1 MTDVVEEQDAQ
12 LTSATDLDR
21 LRFIPFRRSDLVQM
35 LRTSGLCNADQLP
48 TFEDGVSRIDA
59 VLAGEFHSFRRD
71 LKDAYAAF
79 DPDADTR
86 TIRAF
91 SEDGAAV
98 DGSSEASR
106 KTFLEGKAVALSDQL
121 KDLLNRANYE
131 VLTDRDLKR
140 AFRNASL
147 FQIRLKVNLKEY
159 SDVLLYC
166 RGGSERAET
175 VKVFGL
181 FKRDIRFI
189 NYERVLLYLRF
200 SDNASAEEGQ
210 GPGRVMIK
218 LFQNVPDADLEM
230 LFPNTRVAMRWID
243 RLLIGVPAIASGA
256 VVAFTKLG
264 APLLLLGALL
274 GYWLGLQ
281 TEPVEL
287 DKKGLLVLGAGAGAL
302 VAYLWKQWSSYR
314 NRKARFR
321 QALTRNLYFKLLD
334 NNAGALLRILDD
346 GEESE
351 CKEAYAVYYFL
362 LAAGGAATAAD
373 LDKAIEHWFEET
385 WSARLDFEIEDALAK
400 LARVGL
406 AEKTGEEWRLV
417 SGDNNQSGSEV
428 GDAATNS
435 KIEPLSD
442 SATDFAVDTVTVES
456 GDSEGEVPSLS
467 SS

>member
-1 MTDVVEEQDAQ
+1 MTDVLEEQDPL
-12 LTSATDLDR
+12 LTRATDLDR
-21 LRFIPFRRSDLVQM
+21 LRFIPFRRTDLVRM
-35 LRTSGLCNADQLP
+35 LRSSGHCEPTQLEA
-48 TFEDGVSRIDA
+48 FEEGVQRIDSM
-59 VLAGEFHSFRRD
+59 LAGEFHAFRRD

-86 TIRAF
+86 TIRAL
-91 SEDGAAV
+91 SEDDAPIGASNDAAL
-98 DGSSEASR
+98 DA
-106 KTFLEGKAVALSDQL
+106 KATALSAQL

-140 AFRNASL
+140 AFRSASL
-147 FQIRLKVNLKEY
+147 FQIRLKVNLKDY

-175 VKVFGL
+175 IKVFGL
-181 FKRDIRFI
+181 FKRDIRFV

-200 SDNASAEEGQ
+200 AGNAPVDEGM

-218 LFQNVPDADLEM
+218 LFQHVPDADLEM
-230 LFPNTRVAMRWID
+230 LFPNTQVAMRWID
-243 RLLIGVPAIASGA
+243 RLLIGVPALASGA

-281 TEPVEL
+281 AEPVEL
-287 DKKGLLVLGAGAGAL
+287 DKKGLLVLSAGAGAL
-302 VAYLWKQWSSYR
+302 TAYLWKQWSSYR

-321 QALTRNLYFKLLD
+321 QTLTRSLYFKLLD

-346 GEESE
+346 GEDSE

-362 LAAGGAATAAD
+362 LAAGGRASVGE
-373 LDKAIEHWFEET
+373 LDAAIERWFEET

-400 LARVGL
+400 LERVGL
-406 AEKTGEEWRLV
+406 AHRAGDEWRLA
-417 SGDNNQSGSEV
+417 SGSEADGASTESDRSV
-428 GDAATNS
+428 DSSTDTATSVSPPSS
-435 KIEPLSD
+435 KGAPTSPA
-442 SATDFAVDTVTVES
+442 S
-456 GDSEGEVPSLS
+456 
-467 SS
+467 